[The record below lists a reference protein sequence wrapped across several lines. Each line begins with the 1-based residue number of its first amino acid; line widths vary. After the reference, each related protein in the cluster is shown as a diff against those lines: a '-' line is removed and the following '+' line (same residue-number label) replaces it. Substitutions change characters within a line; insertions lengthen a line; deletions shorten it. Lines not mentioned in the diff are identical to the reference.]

1 MIWALVLQRRS
12 PGDFGPSIER
22 GSFALLQ
29 LPNPNDHIQI
39 LNERGQCDLLRVDYV
54 QHTPASRI
62 SDPMVRLVGP
72 KRGLGLHN
80 SVS

>member
-12 PGDFGPSIER
+12 PGDFEPSIER

-39 LNERGQCDLLRVDYV
+39 LNERGQCDLLHVDYV

-62 SDPMVRLVGP
+62 SDPMVRLVEP
-72 KRGLGLHN
+72 KRWLGLHN
-80 SVS
+80 SVP